1 MAPRPNRFDRARTRA
16 RTAAARADARLRRTS
31 ERLADWRRA
40 KIDPLVRPAATALAP
55 ATTRVGGWR
64 DRWMESEY
72 APATIA
78 RPGPAQYWTAGIFV
92 GLIVAIITFLA
103 WFDWNYLRGPIG
115 RIASERLD
123 REVEIQGDLDVDIL
137 RWTPEVHV
145 EGLRVGGPDWAD
157 GRDTADIESLDF
169 GVRLLPLFAGRIE
182 MPSIEAIRPQV
193 VLIEDAEGNQSWD
206 FSRGGPDTGEGM
218 NLPAMQ
224 RILIE
229 GGQLTYENARRRISL
244 NATVD
249 ATETQAEGEEG
260 GFRLT
265 GDGTLNGNA
274 ISLSA
279 EGGPLLYVR
288 RNEPYAF
295 EARLEGAGT
304 LVTADGQVTRPFDLG
319 QVTASITAQ
328 GQDLADAY
336 YVTTVPFP
344 NTPPYRLSGRLTRDD
359 ETWRFEDFDGVVGD
373 SDLHGDIVVSK
384 PGDRRLVEATLRS
397 DSLDLDDLLALTG
410 APPDTTETSSAQQD
424 AVAGELA
431 AQGRLLPDAT
441 LEAERLRGIDA
452 RVDFRANSVRR
463 NELAVTAVSLGVD
476 LDEGV
481 LNLDPIAFD
490 FASGR
495 LSASARIDATND
507 IPYSR
512 LDARLTGYPIQTV
525 VPPIQGSIPVSG
537 AIAARVRLEG
547 SGNSIHRFADNS
559 TGAISV
565 VMPQGEMRQAFAEL
579 LGINV
584 GAGLRQLLSG
594 DQSPTPIRCA
604 VADFGV
610 SNGTATARTLVIDTG
625 VVLVNGSGSINLG
638 SERLNL
644 RLDGET
650 KEPRLLR
657 VWSPITINGP
667 VRRPGLGVDGGE
679 VAAQVGLAG
688 LLGALVSPIAAILPF
703 IDPGLADD
711 ADCAALMASAG

>member
-1 MAPRPNRFDRARTRA
+1 MAPRPDRLERVRNRA
-16 RTAAARADARLRRTS
+16 RTAAARADARLRKTS
-31 ERLADWRRA
+31 DRLAEWRRA
-40 KIDPLVRPAATALAP
+40 RIDPIVRPAAVALEP
-55 ATTRVGGWR
+55 ATTRVGDWR
-64 DRWMESEY
+64 DRWMASEY
-72 APATIA
+72 APATLSK
-78 RPGPAQYWTAGIFV
+78 PGPAQYWTMGIFV
-92 GLIVAIITFLA
+92 GLLVAVIAFLA
-103 WFDWNYLRGPIG
+103 WFDWNYLRGPIS

-123 REVEIQGDLDVDIL
+123 REVEIRGDLDVDIL

-145 EGLRVGGPDWAD
+145 EGLRVGGPDWAND
-157 GRDTADIESLDF
+157 RDLADIEQLDF
-169 GVRLLPLFAGRIE
+169 RIRALPLLAGRIE
-182 MPSIEAIRPQV
+182 MPAIEATRPVV
-193 VLIEDAEGNQSWD
+193 VLVEDAAGNQSWD
-206 FSRGGPDTGEGM
+206 FSRGPDTDEGL

-229 GGQLTYENARRRISL
+229 GGELTYENARRNITL

-249 ATETQAEGEEG
+249 ATETQVDGEEG

-274 ISLSA
+274 VSVSA
-279 EGGPLLYVR
+279 RGGPLLYVR

-295 EARLEGAGT
+295 EARLEGSGT
-304 LVTADGQVTRPFDLG
+304 LVTAQGEVSRPFDLG
-319 QVTASITAQ
+319 HISANVTAR

-373 SDLHGDIVVSK
+373 SDLHGDVVVSK
-384 PGDRRLVEATLRS
+384 PDDRRLVEATLRS

-410 APPDTTETSSAQQD
+410 APPDTSESSSAQQD
-424 AVAGELA
+424 ATAGSLA

-441 LEAERLRGIDA
+441 LNAERLRGIDA
-452 RVDFRANSVRR
+452 RVDFRASSVRR
-463 NELAVTAVSLGVD
+463 NELAVTAVSLGVN
-476 LDEGV
+476 LDHGIMS
-481 LNLDPIAFD
+481 LDPIAFD
-490 FASGR
+490 FRDGR
-495 LSASARIDATND
+495 LNGVARIDATTD
-507 IPYSR
+507 VPYSR
-512 LDARLTGYPIQTV
+512 LDARLSGYPIETV
-525 VPPIQGSIPVSG
+525 VPPIRGSVPVSG

-559 TGAISV
+559 SGAISV
-565 VMPQGEMRQAFAEL
+565 VMPRGQMRQAFAEL

-594 DQSPTPIRCA
+594 DQSTTPIRCA

-638 SERLNL
+638 SERFNL

-657 VWSPITINGP
+657 VWSPITVNGP
-667 VRRPGLGVDGGE
+667 VRNPNLGVDGGE

-703 IDPGLADD
+703 VDPGLADD
-711 ADCAALMASAG
+711 ADCGTLIASAG

>member
-1 MAPRPNRFDRARTRA
+1 MASRPNRFDRVRTRA
-16 RTAAARADARLRRTS
+16 RTAAARADARLRKTS
-31 ERLADWRRA
+31 ERLAEWRRA
-40 KIDPLVRPAATALAP
+40 RVDPIVRPAALALAP

-64 DRWMESEY
+64 DRWMASEY
-72 APATIA
+72 APATLA
-78 RPGPAQYWTAGIFV
+78 RPGPAQYWTAGVFV
-92 GLIVAIITFLA
+92 GLIVAIIAFLA
-103 WFDWNYLRGPIG
+103 WFDWNYLRGPIS

-145 EGLRVGGPDWAD
+145 EGLRIGGPEWAND
-157 GRDTADIESLDF
+157 RDTADIESLDF
-169 GVRLLPLFAGRIE
+169 RIRALPLLSGRIE
-182 MPSIEAIRPQV
+182 MPAIEAIRPVV
-193 VLIEDAEGNQSWD
+193 VLVEDVEGNQSWD
-206 FSRGGPDTGEGM
+206 FSGRGDTDEGM

-229 GGQLTYENARRRISL
+229 GGELTYENARRNITL
-244 NATVD
+244 NATVE
-249 ATETQAEGEEG
+249 ATETQVEGEEG

-279 EGGPLLYVR
+279 QGGPLLYVR

-304 LVTADGQVTRPFDLG
+304 LVTAEGQVTRPFDLG
-319 QVTASITAQ
+319 QITASITAR

-373 SDLHGDIVVSK
+373 SDLHGDVVVSK
-384 PGDRRLVEATLRS
+384 PDERRLVEATLRS

-410 APPDTTETSSAQQD
+410 APPDTSETSSAEQD
-424 AVAGELA
+424 AAAGQLV

-441 LEAERLRGIDA
+441 LNVERLRGVDA
-452 RVDFRANSVRR
+452 RVDFRASSVRR
-463 NELAVTAVSLGVD
+463 NELAVTAVSLGVN
-476 LDEGV
+476 LEHGV
-481 LNLDPIAFD
+481 LDLDPIAFD
-490 FASGR
+490 FRSGR
-495 LSASARIDATND
+495 LNAVARIDATED
-507 IPYSR
+507 FPYSR
-512 LDARLTGYPIQTV
+512 LDARLSGYPVQTV
-525 VPPIQGSIPVSG
+525 APAVRGSVPVSG

-547 SGNSIHRFADNS
+547 SGASVHRFADNS
-559 TGAISV
+559 SGTISL

-579 LGINV
+579 LGINA

-594 DQSPTPIRCA
+594 DQSTTPIRCA

-638 SERLNL
+638 TERMNL

-657 VWSPITINGP
+657 VWSPITVNGP
-667 VRRPGLGVDGGE
+667 VRNPSLGVDGGE

-688 LLGALVSPIAAILPF
+688 LLGAVVSPIAAILPF
-703 IDPGLADD
+703 VDPGLADD
-711 ADCAALMASAG
+711 ADCGALVASAG

>member
-1 MAPRPNRFDRARTRA
+1 MASRPNRFDRVRTRA
-16 RTAAARADARLRRTS
+16 RTAAARADARLRKTS
-31 ERLADWRRA
+31 ERLAEWRRA
-40 KIDPLVRPAATALAP
+40 RVDPLVRPAAVALAP

-64 DRWMESEY
+64 DRWMASEY
-72 APATIA
+72 APATVA
-78 RPGPAQYWTAGIFV
+78 RPGPAQYWTAGVFV
-92 GLIVAIITFLA
+92 GLIVAIIAFLA
-103 WFDWNYLRGPIG
+103 WFDWNYLRGPIS

-145 EGLRVGGPDWAD
+145 EGLRIGGPEWAND
-157 GRDTADIESLDF
+157 RDTADIERLDI
-169 GVRLLPLFAGRIE
+169 RIRALPLLSGRIE
-182 MPSIEAIRPQV
+182 MPAIEAIRPVV
-193 VLIEDAEGNQSWD
+193 VLVEDAEGNQSWD
-206 FSRGGPDTGEGM
+206 FSGRGDTDEGM

-229 GGQLTYENARRRISL
+229 GGELTYENARRNITL
-244 NATVD
+244 NATVE
-249 ATETQAEGEEG
+249 ATETQIEGEEG

-279 EGGPLLYVR
+279 QGGPLLYVR

-304 LVTADGQVTRPFDLG
+304 LVTAEGQVTRPFDLG
-319 QVTASITAQ
+319 QITASITAR

-373 SDLHGDIVVSK
+373 SDLHGDVVVSK
-384 PGDRRLVEATLRS
+384 PDDRRLVEATLRS

-410 APPDTTETSSAQQD
+410 APPDTSETSSAQQD
-424 AVAGELA
+424 AAAGALA
-431 AQGRLLPDAT
+431 SQGRLLPDAT
-441 LEAERLRGIDA
+441 LNAERLRGIDA

-463 NELAVTAVSLGVD
+463 NELAVTAVSLGVN
-476 LDEGV
+476 LDHGI
-481 LNLDPIAFD
+481 LGLDPIAFD
-490 FASGR
+490 FRDGR
-495 LSASARIDATND
+495 LNAVARIDATND
-507 IPYSR
+507 VPYSR
-512 LDARLTGYPIQTV
+512 LDARLSGYPIQTV
-525 VPPIQGSIPVSG
+525 VPPVQGSVPVSG

-547 SGNSIHRFADNS
+547 SGDSIHRFADNS
-559 TGAISV
+559 TGTISV

-638 SERLNL
+638 SERMNL

-657 VWSPITINGP
+657 VWSPIIVTGP
-667 VRRPGLGVDGGE
+667 VRSPGLGLDGGE

-703 IDPGLADD
+703 VDPGLADD
-711 ADCAALMASAG
+711 ADCGALIASAG

>member
-1 MAPRPNRFDRARTRA
+1 MASRPNRFDRVRTHARS
-16 RTAAARADARLRRTS
+16 AAARADARLRKTS
-31 ERLADWRRA
+31 ERLAEWRRA
-40 KIDPLVRPAATALAP
+40 KVDPIVRPAAVALAP
-55 ATTRVGGWR
+55 TATRVGDWR
-64 DRWMESEY
+64 DRWMASEY
-72 APATIA
+72 APATLA
-78 RPGPAQYWTAGIFV
+78 RPGPAQYWTAGVFV
-92 GLIVAIITFLA
+92 GLIVGMIAFLA
-103 WFDWNYLRGPIG
+103 WFDWNYLRGPIS
-115 RIASERLD
+115 RIASERLE
-123 REVEIQGDLDVDIL
+123 REVEIQGDLDVDVL

-145 EGLRVGGPDWAD
+145 EGLRIGGPDWAD
-157 GRDTADIESLDF
+157 DRDLADIERLDF
-169 GVRLLPLFAGRIE
+169 RIRALPLLSGRIE
-182 MPSIEAIRPQV
+182 MPAIEAIRPVV
-193 VLIEDAEGNQSWD
+193 VLVEDAEGNQSWD
-206 FSRGGPDTGEGM
+206 FSGRGDTDEGM

-229 GGQLTYENARRRISL
+229 GGELTYENARRDITL
-244 NATVD
+244 NVKVE
-249 ATETQAEGEEG
+249 ATETQVEGEEG

-279 EGGPLLYVR
+279 QGGPLLYVR

-304 LVTADGQVTRPFDLG
+304 LVTAEGQVTRPFDLG
-319 QVTASITAQ
+319 QITASITAR

-373 SDLHGDIVVSK
+373 SDLHGDVVVSK
-384 PGDRRLVEATLRS
+384 PDERRLVEATLRS

-410 APPDTTETSSAQQD
+410 APPDTSETSSAEQD
-424 AVAGELA
+424 AAAGQLV

-441 LEAERLRGIDA
+441 LNAERLRGVDA
-452 RVDFRANSVRR
+452 RVDFRASSVRR
-463 NELAVTAVSLGVD
+463 NELAVTAVSLGVN
-476 LDEGV
+476 LDHGV
-481 LNLDPIAFD
+481 LDLDPIAFD
-490 FASGR
+490 FRSGR
-495 LSASARIDATND
+495 LNAVARIDATGD
-507 IPYSR
+507 VPYSR
-512 LDARLTGYPIQTV
+512 LDARLSGYPVQTV
-525 VPPIQGSIPVSG
+525 VPAVRGSVPVSG

-547 SGNSIHRFADNS
+547 SGDSVHRFADNS
-559 TGAISV
+559 SGTISL

-579 LGINV
+579 LGINA

-594 DQSPTPIRCA
+594 DQSTTPIRCA

-625 VVLVNGSGSINLG
+625 VVLVNGSGSVNLG
-638 SERLNL
+638 TERMIL

-657 VWSPITINGP
+657 VWSPITVNGP
-667 VRRPGLGVDGGE
+667 VRNPSLGVDGGE

-703 IDPGLADD
+703 VDPGLADD
-711 ADCAALMASAG
+711 ADCGALVASAG

>member
-1 MAPRPNRFDRARTRA
+1 MASRPNRFDRVRAHA
-16 RTAAARADARLRRTS
+16 RTAAARADARLRKTS
-31 ERLADWRRA
+31 ERLAEWRRA
-40 KIDPLVRPAATALAP
+40 KVDPIVRPAAVALAP
-55 ATTRVGGWR
+55 TATRVGDWR
-64 DRWMESEY
+64 DRWMASEY
-72 APATIA
+72 APATLA
-78 RPGPAQYWTAGIFV
+78 RPGPAQYWTAGVFV
-92 GLIVAIITFLA
+92 GLIVGMIAFLA
-103 WFDWNYLRGPIG
+103 WFDWNYLRGPIS

-145 EGLRVGGPDWAD
+145 EGLRIGGPDWAND
-157 GRDTADIESLDF
+157 RDTADIERLDF
-169 GVRLLPLFAGRIE
+169 RIRALPLLSGRIE
-182 MPSIEAIRPQV
+182 MPAIEAIRPVV
-193 VLIEDAEGNQSWD
+193 VLVEDAEGNQSWD
-206 FSRGGPDTGEGM
+206 FSGRGDTDEGM

-229 GGQLTYENARRRISL
+229 GGELTYENARRNITL
-244 NATVD
+244 NATVE
-249 ATETQAEGEEG
+249 ATETQVEGEDG

-274 ISLSA
+274 ISVIA
-279 EGGPLLYVR
+279 QGGPLLYVR

-304 LVTADGQVTRPFDLG
+304 LVTAEGQVTRPFDLG
-319 QVTASITAQ
+319 QITASITAR

-373 SDLHGDIVVSK
+373 SDLHGDVVVSK
-384 PGDRRLVEATLRS
+384 PDERRLVEATLRS

-410 APPDTTETSSAQQD
+410 APPDTSETSSAEQD
-424 AVAGELA
+424 AAAGQLV

-441 LEAERLRGIDA
+441 LNAERLRGVDA
-452 RVDFRANSVRR
+452 RVDFRASSVRR
-463 NELAVTAVSLGVD
+463 NELAVTAVSLGVN
-476 LDEGV
+476 LDHGV
-481 LNLDPIAFD
+481 LDLDPIAFD
-490 FASGR
+490 FRSGR
-495 LSASARIDATND
+495 LNAVARIDATQD
-507 IPYSR
+507 VPYSR
-512 LDARLTGYPIQTV
+512 LDARLSGYPVQTV
-525 VPPIQGSIPVSG
+525 VPAVRGSVPVSG

-547 SGNSIHRFADNS
+547 AGDSVHRFADNS
-559 TGAISV
+559 SGTISL

-579 LGINV
+579 LGINA

-594 DQSPTPIRCA
+594 DQSTTPIRCA

-610 SNGTATARTLVIDTG
+610 SNGTATARTLVIDTS
-625 VVLVNGSGSINLG
+625 VVLVNGSGSVNLG
-638 SERLNL
+638 TEQVNL

-657 VWSPITINGP
+657 VWSPITVNGP
-667 VRRPGLGVDGGE
+667 VRNPSLGVDGGE
-679 VAAQVGLAG
+679 VTAQVGLAG

-703 IDPGLADD
+703 VDPGLADD
-711 ADCAALMASAG
+711 ADCGALIASAG

>member
-1 MAPRPNRFDRARTRA
+1 MASRPNRFDRVRTRA
-16 RTAAARADARLRRTS
+16 RTAAARADARLRKTS
-31 ERLADWRRA
+31 DRLAEWRRA
-40 KIDPLVRPAATALAP
+40 KVDPIVRPAAVALAP

-64 DRWMESEY
+64 DRWMASEY
-72 APATIA
+72 APATLA
-78 RPGPAQYWTAGIFV
+78 RPGPAQYWTAGV
-92 GLIVAIITFLA
+92 LVSLIVALIAFLA
-103 WFDWNYLRGPIG
+103 WFDWNYLRGPIS

-123 REVEIQGDLDVDIL
+123 REVEIQGNLDVDIL

-145 EGLRVGGPDWAD
+145 EGLRIGGPDWAD
-157 GRDTADIESLDF
+157 DRDTADIESLDF
-169 GVRLLPLFAGRIE
+169 RIRALPLLAGRIE
-182 MPSIEAIRPQV
+182 MPGIEAIRPVV
-193 VLIEDAEGNQSWD
+193 VLVEDAEGNQSWD
-206 FSRGGPDTGEGM
+206 FSRGPDSGDGM

-224 RILIE
+224 RILVE
-229 GGQLTYENARRRISL
+229 GGQLTYENARRNITL
-244 NATVD
+244 NATID
-249 ATETQAEGEEG
+249 ATETQVEGEEG

-274 ISLSA
+274 IAVSA
-279 EGGPLLYVR
+279 QGGPLLYVR

-304 LVTADGQVTRPFDLG
+304 LVTAEGEVTRPFDLG
-319 QVTASITAQ
+319 QITASITAR

-373 SDLHGDIVVSK
+373 SDLHGNIVVSK
-384 PGDRRLVEATLRS
+384 PDDRRLVEATLRS

-410 APPDTTETSSAQQD
+410 APPDTSETSSAQQD
-424 AVAGELA
+424 AMAGALA

-441 LEAERLRGIDA
+441 LNAERLRGIDA
-452 RVDFRANSVRR
+452 RVDFRASSVRR
-463 NELAVTAVSLGVD
+463 NELAVTAVNLGVD
-476 LDEGV
+476 LDHGV

-490 FASGR
+490 FRDGR
-495 LSASARIDATND
+495 LNAVARIDATQD
-507 IPYSR
+507 TPYSR
-512 LDARLTGYPIQTV
+512 LDARLSGYPIQTV
-525 VPPIQGSIPVSG
+525 VPPVQGSIPVSG

-559 TGAISV
+559 TGTISV
-565 VMPQGEMRQAFAEL
+565 IMPQGEMRQAFAEL

-638 SERLNL
+638 SERMNL

-657 VWSPITINGP
+657 VWSPITVNGP
-667 VRRPGLGVDGGE
+667 VRNPSLGVDGGE

-703 IDPGLADD
+703 VDPGLADD
-711 ADCAALMASAG
+711 ADCGALIASAG

>member
-1 MAPRPNRFDRARTRA
+1 MASRPNRFDRVRTRA
-16 RTAAARADARLRRTS
+16 RTAAARADARLRKTS
-31 ERLADWRRA
+31 ERLAEWRRA
-40 KIDPLVRPAATALAP
+40 RVDPIVRPAALALAP

-64 DRWMESEY
+64 DRWMASEY
-72 APATIA
+72 APATLA
-78 RPGPAQYWTAGIFV
+78 RPGPAQYWTAGVFV
-92 GLIVAIITFLA
+92 GLIVAIIAFLA
-103 WFDWNYLRGPIG
+103 WFDWNYLRGPIS

-145 EGLRVGGPDWAD
+145 EGLRIGGPEWAND
-157 GRDTADIESLDF
+157 RDTADIESLDF
-169 GVRLLPLFAGRIE
+169 RIRALPLLSGRIE
-182 MPSIEAIRPQV
+182 MPAIEAIRPVV
-193 VLIEDAEGNQSWD
+193 VLVEDVEGNQSWD
-206 FSRGGPDTGEGM
+206 FSGWGDTDEGM

-229 GGQLTYENARRRISL
+229 GGELTYENARRNITL
-244 NATVD
+244 NATVE
-249 ATETQAEGEEG
+249 ATETQVEGEEG

-279 EGGPLLYVR
+279 QGGPLLYVR

-304 LVTADGQVTRPFDLG
+304 LVTAEGQVTRPFDLG
-319 QVTASITAQ
+319 QITASITAR

-373 SDLHGDIVVSK
+373 SDLHGDVVVSK
-384 PGDRRLVEATLRS
+384 PDERRLVEATLRS

-410 APPDTTETSSAQQD
+410 APPDTSETSSAEQD
-424 AVAGELA
+424 AAAGQLV

-441 LEAERLRGIDA
+441 LNVERLRGVDA
-452 RVDFRANSVRR
+452 RVDFRASSVRR
-463 NELAVTAVSLGVD
+463 NELAVTAVRLGVN
-476 LDEGV
+476 LEHGV
-481 LNLDPIAFD
+481 LDLDPIAFD
-490 FASGR
+490 FRSGR
-495 LSASARIDATND
+495 LNAVARIDATED
-507 IPYSR
+507 FPYSR
-512 LDARLTGYPIQTV
+512 LDARLSGYPVQTV
-525 VPPIQGSIPVSG
+525 APAVRGSVPVSG

-547 SGNSIHRFADNS
+547 SGASVHRFADNS
-559 TGAISV
+559 SGTISL

-579 LGINV
+579 LGINA

-594 DQSPTPIRCA
+594 DQSTTPIRCA

-638 SERLNL
+638 TERMNL

-657 VWSPITINGP
+657 VWSPITVNGP
-667 VRRPGLGVDGGE
+667 VRNPSLGVDGGE

-688 LLGALVSPIAAILPF
+688 LLGAVVSPIAAILPF
-703 IDPGLADD
+703 VDPGLADD
-711 ADCAALMASAG
+711 ADCGALVASAG